1 MPIRVNLKEI
11 FPSDPQE
18 INVDK
23 VNFNFNKLLELG
35 IGTPGPI
42 GLTGPQGAAG
52 PTGLVGPQG
61 DRGATWWV
69 DAGDPNLLT
78 FTGLIDGDL
87 YLDTVSFNAWQ
98 YDDGTGLWTQIASI
112 SSIVNTYL
120 SSISAGLSPFVTD
133 VVNDTFNKYI
143 VFKDRGNTF
152 PDYQADTTRGS
163 LNTSKSNVLFLT
175 NFNEAILAANLG
187 SFSFPSNPYVV
198 YDALLK
204 VFVSHAESGTDS
216 GRYHSEYGSLYEN
229 AGVTEL
235 SQLKHNLKFKFLKND
250 VSPSTP
256 IPTTNTWINTAR
268 YSLSSPDGTFTT
280 KDQNGVFEFI
290 TPKYNNEG
298 MSSFEDEITVL
309 LGPAESTIEY
319 SNAAD
324 ILADGIMITSSTA
337 SVTMGLKNSL
347 EELLP
352 LPYSAGNANFSF
364 FDISSG
370 LDGFFFNNSILQSNG
385 SITQLITNKLDILDD
400 YSFYTSAVTGHYM
413 NQGIFVGSNTILIS
427 SGAGNT
433 LSASSTGIITKF
445 DITNP
450 DSPLQVSQL
459 SGDRNPASTSGTFLH
474 DQHSHI
480 YGRKP
485 TSGAPVNFVQNIG
498 LVKDVYEYGKYF
510 VAVLGRVTAG
520 LNQNFI
526 IGETDSNLNNLLV
539 VSKTYFTEILNAYR
553 VQVHGKYAWVITNDT
568 YRSGPQLS
576 SGSLTAARLTAIDI
590 SDPANP
596 IVIDSYLE
604 SQFGTKYLDF
614 KIFDGKAYV
623 LRYMN
628 YVDVSNSANSKHQLD
643 LLTFDILDPTA
654 FSTLTNEVWNGA
666 SIVTSDFAPMY
677 TQNIETLTP
686 NTTSIEYGSLAIKG
700 QDIYIAWEDSMYIIK
715 VSASLYLPYPA
726 TPTVNTLQSTTQLST
741 ALPPEV
747 IYANDVIVR
756 GRYAYVLVNYTDST
770 GAVQVYD
777 ITDTTAPILVSETR
791 NASLRNS
798 SRLAINGKNIYIVTT
813 QAGSRVRLITLDLN
827 GISSPSATIGSLRTD
842 DIHVIGNAHIKNNL
856 QVKNSL
862 NVGPG
867 GIYVDRG
874 AGISSD
880 GTISIN
886 VSPDQLSPDS
896 EYDYAGLEITMTGT
910 IPDLYLASP
919 GNSNI
924 AATNIKLTDLIQAGP
939 GPEQVIVNSVSLHN
953 VDLYGTTFI
962 NQTTITSDTTST
974 FTSTFYGN
982 TLAGYDD
989 ILFDSDFVGNDISF
1003 GYFGNT
1009 THFDAWAVGYNISF
1023 GPGVTADTD
1032 VYGFKFNFVGTSTAG
1047 TIYGL
1052 YIAGADANHIEGD
1065 VDLLDRVHN
1074 SSGTLTTTGIQYG
1087 TQPNDSVISSGTV
1100 TYTGGN
1106 WEDSMNINW
1115 IRVGNIVN
1123 CTFRAR
1129 LKDDDDVDGTGSV
1142 FGYPHQDCTISLLE
1156 GHGHIQVVVS
1166 GGSANAQAGFGN
1178 ISVQTHTTSQAK
1190 LIHMNDSSEV
1200 GLVTGDGNKVVRG
1213 SFSYKIS

>member
-52 PTGLVGPQG
+52 PVGLVGPQG

-133 VVNDTFNKYI
+133 IFGDTFSKYI

-152 PDYQADTTRGS
+152 ANYQADTTRGS
-163 LNTSKSNVLFLT
+163 LSSSKSNVLFLT
-175 NFNEAILAANLG
+175 NFNENILKLPPPDG
-187 SFSFPSNPYVV
+187 IGLPDFSFPSNPYVV

-204 VFVSHAESGTDS
+204 VFVSHAEPGAIDN
-216 GRYHSEYGSLYEN
+216 GRYHVEYGSLYEN
-229 AGVTEL
+229 SLTNITEL
-235 SQLKHNLKFKFLKND
+235 SQLRHNLKFKFLKND

-256 IPTTNTWINTAR
+256 IPMTNTWINTAR
-268 YSLSSPDGTFTT
+268 YSLSSPDGIFAP
-280 KDQNGVFEFI
+280 KDQNGIFEFI

-298 MSSFEDEITVL
+298 MSPFEDEITVL

-370 LDGFFFNNSILQSNG
+370 LDGFFFNNNIVQSNG
-385 SITQLITNKLDILDD
+385 SITQLITNELDILADD
-400 YSFYTSAVTGHYM
+400 SFYTGYVVGHYM
-413 NQGIFVGSNTILIS
+413 NQGIFVGSNTILVS
-427 SGAGNT
+427 SGAGDT
-433 LSASSTGIITKF
+433 VSSTSIGTITRY

-450 DSPLQVSQL
+450 DSPLLVSQL
-459 SGDRNPASTSGTFLH
+459 SGDRNPTSVSGTFLD
-474 DQHSHI
+474 DQHGHI

-485 TSGAPVNFVQNIG
+485 TSGAPANIPHSVG
-498 LVKDVYEYGKYF
+498 AVKDVYEYGKYF

-520 LNQNFI
+520 FNQNFI

-539 VSKTYFTEILNAYR
+539 ISKTYFTEILNAYR

-568 YRSGPQLS
+568 IITGPQLS
-576 SGSLTAARLTAIDI
+576 SGSPTYARLVAINI
-590 SDPANP
+590 SDPENP

-604 SQFGTKYLDF
+604 SQPGTKYLDF
-614 KIFDGKAYV
+614 KIFDGKAHV
-623 LRYMN
+623 LRYTN
-628 YVDVSNSANSKHQLD
+628 YVDVSNSANSKHRLD

-715 VSASLYLPYPA
+715 VSGSLYLPYPA

-741 ALPPEV
+741 MLPPEV

-813 QAGSRVRLITLDLN
+813 QAGSRLRLITLDLN

-842 DIHVIGNAHIKNNL
+842 DIHVLGNAHIKNNL
-856 QVKNSL
+856 QIKNSL

-867 GIYVDRG
+867 GIYIDRG
-874 AGISSD
+874 QGLSTD
-880 GTISIN
+880 GQVSIN
-886 VSPDQLSPDS
+886 FNTENLNTLA
-896 EYDYAGLEITMTGT
+896 EYEFAGLEINMTGE
-910 IPDLYLASP
+910 IPDLYEP
-919 GNSNI
+919 PIGNNII
-924 AATNIKLTDLIQAGP
+924 AASKITLTDLTKAG
-939 GPEQVIVNSVSLHN
+939 GPEFTVVNQRSLHN
-953 VDLYGTTFI
+953 VDLTGFAFI
-962 NQTTITSDTTST
+962 DRTVISSDSTST
-974 FTSTFYGN
+974 FNGTFYGSS
-982 TLAGYDD
+982 LSGEDD
-989 ILFDSDFVGNDISF
+989 ILFSEDFVGHDISF

-1009 THFDAWAVGYNISF
+1009 SQFDQWLVGYNISL
-1023 GPGVTADTD
+1023 GSGVTADGN
-1032 VYGFKFNFVGTSTAG
+1032 VYGYKFDLKPAASVAG
-1047 TIYGL
+1047 TAYGL
-1052 YIAGADANHIEGD
+1052 YIEGADENLVEGAST
-1065 VDLLDRVHN
+1065 LK
-1074 SSGTLTTTGIQYG
+1074 GTLTLNDHDHLYLYNYVESSQTSQNNQIVSGRYESTNCNFAFTRVGDVVTCTGRIEGGDTITVPLGSIDGGQAWGVGASYSTG
-1087 TQPNDSVISSGTV
+1087 GSVILQLKTPTTDQVEILLPNGSSAV
-1100 TYTGGN
+1100 
-1106 WEDSMNINW
+1106 
-1115 IRVGNIVN
+1115 
-1123 CTFRAR
+1123 
-1129 LKDDDDVDGTGSV
+1129 
-1142 FGYPHQDCTISLLE
+1142 
-1156 GHGHIQVVVS
+1156 
-1166 GGSANAQAGFGN
+1166 AGVKWF
-1178 ISVQTHTTSQAK
+1178 T
-1190 LIHMNDSSEV
+1190 
-1200 GLVTGDGNKVVRG
+1200 
-1213 SFSYKIS
+1213 FSYVIA

>member
-35 IGTPGPI
+35 IGTPGPT

-187 SFSFPSNPYVV
+187 SFSFPANPYVV

-204 VFVSHAESGTDS
+204 VFVSHTESGTDS

-250 VSPSTP
+250 VSLSTL

-370 LDGFFFNNSILQSNG
+370 LDGFFFNNNIVQSNG
-385 SITQLITNKLDILDD
+385 SITQLITNELDILADD
-400 YSFYTSAVTGHYM
+400 SFYPGAVTGHYM
-413 NQGIFVGSNTILIS
+413 NQGIFVGSNTILVS

-433 LSASSTGIITKF
+433 NSAASIGIIARY

-450 DSPLQVSQL
+450 DLPVGFGNPL
-459 SGDRNPASTSGTFLH
+459 SGTRSNSPFVSTLE
-474 DQHSHI
+474 DQHGHMYSSNTI
-480 YGRKP
+480 EVPAR
-485 TSGAPVNFVQNIG
+485 IG
-498 LVKDVYEYGKYF
+498 LIKDIAEYGKYY
-510 VAVLGRVTAG
+510 VAVLGRVTPLGSIAT
-520 LNQNFI
+520 NFI
-526 IGETDSNLNNLLV
+526 IGETDSRINRLLNI
-539 VSKTYFTEILNAYR
+539 SATEITEILSAYR
-553 VQVHGKYAWVITNDT
+553 VHIHGKYAWVITNDT
-568 YRSGPQLS
+568 AITGPQLS
-576 SGSLTAARLTAIDI
+576 SGSPTYATLTAIDI
-590 SDPANP
+590 SDPSNP
-596 IVIDSYLE
+596 IVADSYLE
-604 SQFGTKYLDF
+604 SQPGTKYLDF
-614 KIFDGKAYV
+614 KIFNGKAHV
-623 LRYMN
+623 LRYTN
-628 YVDVSNSANSKHQLD
+628 YVDVSTPANSTHRLD

-654 FSTLTNEVWNGA
+654 FSTLTIDEYDFFPSPG
-666 SIVTSDFAPMY
+666 IVVTPFAPID
-677 TQNIETLTP
+677 TQNIATLTV
-686 NTTSIEYGSLAIKG
+686 NTTRTEYGSLAIKG
-700 QDIYIAWEDSMYIIK
+700 KDIYIGWEDNMYI
-715 VSASLYLPYPA
+715 
-726 TPTVNTLQSTTQLST
+726 VNFTTFSTLTSTTSLSAT
-741 ALPPEV
+741 LPPEV
-747 IYANDVIVR
+747 IYANDIIVR

-777 ITDTTAPILVSETR
+777 ISDTTAPMLVSETR

-813 QAGSRVRLITLDLN
+813 QAGTDSRLIALDLN

-867 GIYVDRG
+867 GVYIDRG
-874 AGISSD
+874 QGLSSD
-880 GTISIN
+880 GPIYANGPISTRIKYDSYSSTMIGGINKTITDVSHPITLTSLATILDQNFLAGNPQFAGPVVVSNTYLLGTVAEPTTDMRKAFTRSQTVRIGGTFNYYPDIAGDAFKDNITYLGVLGVDNLYGNFIGKSI
-886 VSPDQLSPDS
+886 VLG
-896 EYDYAGLEITMTGT
+896 A
-910 IPDLYLASP
+910 
-919 GNSNI
+919 
-924 AATNIKLTDLIQAGP
+924 LTDLSTHDA
-939 GPEQVIVNSVSLHN
+939 
-953 VDLYGTTFI
+953 YG
-962 NQTTITSDTTST
+962 
-974 FTSTFYGN
+974 Y
-982 TLAGYDD
+982 
-989 ILFDSDFVGNDISF
+989 
-1003 GYFGNT
+1003 
-1009 THFDAWAVGYNISF
+1009 
-1023 GPGVTADTD
+1023 
-1032 VYGFKFNFVGTSTAG
+1032 KFNFNGSVTTG

-1052 YIAGADANHIEGD
+1052 YIEGADENLIEGATTFDGD
-1065 VDLLDRVHN
+1065 VNLLARVHN

-1100 TYTGGN
+1100 TDTGGN
-1106 WEDSMNINW
+1106 WEDSLSINW

-1123 CTFRAR
+1123 CNFRGR
-1129 LKDDDDVDGTGSV
+1129 LKNDTVPDGTGSV
-1142 FGYPHQDCTISLLE
+1142 FSYPHQDCTITLLE
-1156 GHGHIQVVVS
+1156 GHGHIQVRATT
-1166 GGSANAQAGFGN
+1166 GEGSFAARDGFGN
-1178 ISVQTHTTSQAK
+1178 ILVTVHVANDSAK
-1190 LIHMNDSSEV
+1190 LMLMDDSEAGIIEV
-1200 GLVTGDGNKVVRG
+1200 DGDKVVRG

>member
-433 LSASSTGIITKF
+433 LSAGSTGIITKF

-450 DSPLQVSQL
+450 NSPLQVSQL
-459 SGDRNPASTSGTFLH
+459 SGNRAASSISGTLLH
-474 DQHSHI
+474 DQHSHV
-480 YGRKP
+480 YGRQP
-485 TSGAPVNFVQNIG
+485 PSSFPVNFVQNIG

-510 VAVLGRVTAG
+510 VAVLGRVTSG
-520 LNQNFI
+520 VNQNFI

-539 VSKTYFTEILNAYR
+539 VSKTEFTEILNAYR

-576 SGSLTAARLTAIDI
+576 SGSPTFARLTAIDI

-596 IVIDSYLE
+596 IVIDSYVE
-604 SQFGTKYLDF
+604 SQPGTKYLDF
-614 KIFDGKAYV
+614 KIFDSKAYV
-623 LRYMN
+623 LRYTN
-628 YVDVSNSANSKHQLD
+628 YVDVPNPVNSKHKLD

-654 FSTLTNEVWNGA
+654 FSTLTNEVWNGT

-741 ALPPEV
+741 TLPTEV

-1032 VYGFKFNFVGTSTAG
+1032 VYGYKFNFLGTSTGG

-1052 YIAGADANHIEGD
+1052 YIEGADENHIEGS
-1065 VDLLDRVHN
+1065 VQV
-1074 SSGTLTTTGIQYG
+1074 
-1087 TQPNDSVISSGTV
+1087 NDSTKVKNEWHGWVNLAYNTGPGTI
-1100 TYTGGN
+1100 TSTDFYTGGLN
-1106 WEDSMNINW
+1106 LYGFQQDTGGPNSFTTLGVGQNTGVLSIN
-1115 IRVGNIVN
+1115 N
-1123 CTFRAR
+1123 
-1129 LKDDDDVDGTGSV
+1129 
-1142 FGYPHQDCTISLLE
+1142 
-1156 GHGHIQVVVS
+1156 
-1166 GGSANAQAGFGN
+1166 N
-1178 ISVQTHTTSQAK
+1178 ISGFAFTDV
-1190 LIHMNDSSEV
+1190 
-1200 GLVTGDGNKVVRG
+1200 NKVIVRITPRRG
-1213 SFSYKIS
+1213 SSALDCSQLFTYAAVIQTPDKIVILIDECSNIGVAPAVGVINFNISIYEYI

>member
-1 MPIRVNLKEI
+1 
-11 FPSDPQE
+11 
-18 INVDK
+18 
-23 VNFNFNKLLELG
+23 
-35 IGTPGPI
+35 
-42 GLTGPQGAAG
+42 
-52 PTGLVGPQG
+52 
-61 DRGATWWV
+61 
-69 DAGDPNLLT
+69 
-78 FTGLIDGDL
+78 
-87 YLDTVSFNAWQ
+87 
-98 YDDGTGLWTQIASI
+98 
-112 SSIVNTYL
+112 
-120 SSISAGLSPFVTD
+120 
-133 VVNDTFNKYI
+133 
-143 VFKDRGNTF
+143 
-152 PDYQADTTRGS
+152 
-163 LNTSKSNVLFLT
+163 
-175 NFNEAILAANLG
+175 
-187 SFSFPSNPYVV
+187 
-198 YDALLK
+198 
-204 VFVSHAESGTDS
+204 
-216 GRYHSEYGSLYEN
+216 
-229 AGVTEL
+229 
-235 SQLKHNLKFKFLKND
+235 
-250 VSPSTP
+250 
-256 IPTTNTWINTAR
+256 
-268 YSLSSPDGTFTT
+268 
-280 KDQNGVFEFI
+280 
-290 TPKYNNEG
+290 
-298 MSSFEDEITVL
+298 
-309 LGPAESTIEY
+309 
-319 SNAAD
+319 
-324 ILADGIMITSSTA
+324 
-337 SVTMGLKNSL
+337 MGLKNSL

-433 LSASSTGIITKF
+433 LSAGSTGIITKF

-450 DSPLQVSQL
+450 NSPLQVSQL
-459 SGDRNPASTSGTFLH
+459 SGNRAASSISGTLLH
-474 DQHSHI
+474 DQHSHV
-480 YGRKP
+480 YGRQP
-485 TSGAPVNFVQNIG
+485 PSSFPVNFVQNIG

-510 VAVLGRVTAG
+510 VAVLGRVTSG
-520 LNQNFI
+520 VNQNFI

-539 VSKTYFTEILNAYR
+539 VSKTEFTEILNAYR

-576 SGSLTAARLTAIDI
+576 SGSPTFARLTAIDI

-596 IVIDSYLE
+596 IVIDSYVE
-604 SQFGTKYLDF
+604 SQPGTKYLDF
-614 KIFDGKAYV
+614 KIFDSKAYV
-623 LRYMN
+623 LRYTN
-628 YVDVSNSANSKHQLD
+628 YVDVPNPVNSKHKLD

-654 FSTLTNEVWNGA
+654 FSTLTNEVWNGT

-777 ITDTTAPILVSETR
+777 ITDTTAPIFVSETR
-791 NASLRNS
+791 NPSLRNS

>member
-187 SFSFPSNPYVV
+187 SFSFPANPYVV

-204 VFVSHAESGTDS
+204 VFVSHTESGTDS

-337 SVTMGLKNSL
+337 SITMGLKNSL

-370 LDGFFFNNSILQSNG
+370 LDGFFFNNSIIQSNG
-385 SITQLITNKLDILDD
+385 SITQLITNELDILASD
-400 YSFYTSAVTGHYM
+400 SFYAGTVTGHYM
-413 NQGIFVGSNTILIS
+413 NQGIFVGSNTILVS

-433 LSASSTGIITKF
+433 VSSSSIGIITRY

-450 DSPLQVSQL
+450 DLPVEFGAPLTGIRLNVPISPPPPLGS
-459 SGDRNPASTSGTFLH
+459 
-474 DQHSHI
+474 DQHGHGYLQDDGLSTI
-480 YGRKP
+480 PSR
-485 TSGAPVNFVQNIG
+485 IG
-498 LVKDVYEYGKYF
+498 QIKDIYEYGKYF
-510 VAVLGRVTAG
+510 IAVLSRTAASG
-520 LNQNFI
+520 KAANFI
-526 IGETDSNLNNLLV
+526 IGETDSNNNNLLV
-539 VSKTYFTEILNAYR
+539 ISYNYFSEILNAYR

-568 YRSGPQLS
+568 IITGPQLS
-576 SGSLTAARLTAIDI
+576 SGSPTYARLAAINI
-590 SDPANP
+590 SDPLNP
-596 IVIDSYLE
+596 IIVDSYLE
-604 SQFGTKYLDF
+604 SQPGTKYLDF
-614 KIFDGKAYV
+614 KIFDGKAHV
-623 LRYMN
+623 LRYTN
-628 YVDVSNSANSKHQLD
+628 YVDSSTPANSKHQLD

-654 FSTLTNEVWNGA
+654 FSTLTYETQAFFPSTGLVTA
-666 SIVTSDFAPMY
+666 SFAPCS
-677 TQNIETLTP
+677 TKNIEILAAGTRT
-686 NTTSIEYGSLAIKG
+686 EYGSLAIKG
-700 QDIYIAWEDSMYIIK
+700 KDIYIDWEDNLYIFE
-715 VSASLYLPYPA
+715 Y
-726 TPTVNTLQSTTQLST
+726 TTLALLKSTTPLST
-741 ALPPEV
+741 ALPPEI
-747 IYANDVIVR
+747 IYANDIVVR
-756 GRYAYVLVNYTDST
+756 GRYAYVLLNYTDST

-798 SRLAINGKNIYIVTT
+798 SRLAISGKNIYIVTT
-813 QAGSRVRLITLDLN
+813 QAGTSARLITLDLN

-867 GIYVDRG
+867 GIYIDRG
-874 AGISSD
+874 QGLSSD
-880 GTISIN
+880 GQVSIN
-886 VSPDQLSPDS
+886 FNTENLNTLA
-896 EYDYAGLEITMTGT
+896 EYAFAGLEINMTGT
-910 IPDLYLASP
+910 VPNLYQPVP
-919 GNSNI
+919 GNNNI
-924 AATNIKLTDLIQAGP
+924 AATNIKLTDLTQAGP
-939 GPEQVIVNSVSLHN
+939 GPEQVIVNTISLHN
-953 VDLYGTTFI
+953 VDINGTTFI
-962 NQTTITSDTTST
+962 NQTNITSDTTST
-974 FTSTFYGN
+974 FTGTFYGN

-989 ILFDSDFVGNDISF
+989 ILFSTDFVGHDISF
-1003 GYFGNT
+1003 GFFGNT
-1009 THFDAWAVGYNISF
+1009 SQFDQWLVGYNISI
-1023 GPGVTADTD
+1023 GPGVTADGN
-1032 VYGFKFNFVGTSTAG
+1032 VYGFKFNFQGTSTSPSD
-1047 TIYGL
+1047 IVYGL

-1074 SSGTLTTTGIQYG
+1074 SSGTLTTTGVRYG

-1123 CTFRAR
+1123 CNFRGR
-1129 LKDDDDVDGTGSV
+1129 LKNDTVDDGTGSV

-1156 GHGHIQVVVS
+1156 GHGHIQCLL
-1166 GGSANAQAGFGN
+1166 GGSGSLLAEQSFGN
-1178 ISVQTHTTSQAK
+1178 ISVQFHSSSQAK
-1190 LIHMNDSSEV
+1190 LMLMD
-1200 GLVTGDGNKVVRG
+1200 GLPTEAGTLTNDGNKVVRG